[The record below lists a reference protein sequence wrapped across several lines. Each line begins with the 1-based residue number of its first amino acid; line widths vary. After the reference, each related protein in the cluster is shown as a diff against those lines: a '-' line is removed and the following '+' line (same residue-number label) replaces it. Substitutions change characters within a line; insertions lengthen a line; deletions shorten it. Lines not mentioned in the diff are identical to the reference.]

1 MNSPELLLLV
11 ENCPKGA
18 ETLVTRCLHSL
29 TDKVPPSPELVKRVR
44 DLYHK
49 RLPDVRFLIPV
60 LNGLEKKEVI
70 QALPKLIKLNPIV
83 VKEVFN
89 RLLGTQHGE
98 GNSAL
103 SPLNPGELLIALHNI
118 DSVKC
123 DMKSIIKATNL
134 CFAER
139 NVYTSEVLAVVM
151 QQLMEQS
158 PLPMLLMRTVIQSLT
173 MYPRLGGFVMNI
185 LARLIMKQVWK
196 YPKVWEGFIKCCQ
209 RTKPQSFQ
217 VILQLPPQQLSAVFD
232 KCPELREPLLAH
244 VRSFTPHQQAHIP
257 NSIMTILEASG
268 KQEPEV
274 KEAPAGPL
282 EEDDLEPL
290 ALALGPAPAPAPRP
304 PQDLIGLR
312 LAQEKALKRQLEEEQ
327 KLKPTGVGA
336 PAASA
341 SSMPAVVP
349 AARTGPTPT
358 EEAMEY
364 REEGPECET
373 PAIFIS
379 MDDDSGLAETTLL
392 DSSLEGPLPKEAAAI
407 GPSSKDERSPQ
418 SLNHAVEESLTT
430 SSPEARETESKGNS

>member
-1 MNSPELLLLV
+1 M
-11 ENCPKGA
+11 
-18 ETLVTRCLHSL
+18 
-29 TDKVPPSPELVKRVR
+29 
-44 DLYHK
+44 
-49 RLPDVRFLIPV
+49 
-60 LNGLEKKEVI
+60 
-70 QALPKLIKLNPIV
+70 
-83 VKEVFN
+83 
-89 RLLGTQHGE
+89 
-98 GNSAL
+98 
-103 SPLNPGELLIALHNI
+103 
-118 DSVKC
+118 
-123 DMKSIIKATNL
+123 
-134 CFAER
+134 
-139 NVYTSEVLAVVM
+139 
-151 QQLMEQS
+151 
-158 PLPMLLMRTVIQSLT
+158 
-173 MYPRLGGFVMNI
+173 
-185 LARLIMKQVWK
+185 
-196 YPKVWEGFIKCCQ
+196 
-209 RTKPQSFQ
+209 
-217 VILQLPPQQLSAVFD
+217 
-232 KCPELREPLLAH
+232 
-244 VRSFTPHQQAHIP
+244 
-257 NSIMTILEASG
+257 
-268 KQEPEV
+268 
-274 KEAPAGPL
+274 
-282 EEDDLEPL
+282 

-392 DSSLEGPLPKEAAAI
+392 DSSLEGPLPKVGGQLELQREAGAERAPGVGLTVQPALDPLPLAFSRHQEAAAV

>member
-1 MNSPELLLLV
+1 MPGSHP
-11 ENCPKGA
+11 P
-18 ETLVTRCLHSL
+18 L
-29 TDKVPPSPELVKRVR
+29 TPRSHLPMSVVPPSPELVKRVR

-98 GNSAL
+98 GNSAV

-185 LARLIMKQVWK
+185 LSRLIMKQVWK

-257 NSIMTILEASG
+257 NSIMAILEASS
-268 KQEPEV
+268 KQDSEV
-274 KEAPAGPL
+274 KEAAPAAL
-282 EEDDLEPL
+282 EEEDLD
-290 ALALGPAPAPAPRP
+290 APTQAPRP
-304 PQDLIGLR
+304 AQDLIALR

-327 KLKPTGVGA
+327 KLKP
-336 PAASA
+336 P
-341 SSMPAVVP
+341 PAVPP
-349 AARTGPTPT
+349 APPGRAGPAPS
-358 EEAMEY
+358 EEAMDF
-364 REEGPECET
+364 REEGAEVEAPG
-373 PAIFIS
+373 IFIS
-379 MDDDSGLAETTLL
+379 MEEDGGLSEATLL
-392 DSSLEGPLPKEAAAI
+392 DSSQEGPLPEKEEPA
-407 GPSSKDERSPQ
+407 GVPSKEERSPR
-418 SLNHAVEESLTT
+418 SPGPAAGEEAAPVP
-430 SSPEARETESKGNS
+430 SPEEEGGEEASETKMDS